1 MGETECIVRPL
12 AVQVVDPRVTEHP
25 TALRFAVATFDTW
38 DGLRGTLQNLGAD
51 GLGSDAV
58 SLLGLIRVLS
68 APAVRT
74 HLPAAAYQALP
85 IPGNQPLI
93 WCTAGLL
100 AERLAGKLLAGAPT
114 LNAALGHWLIPR
126 HAAEIADA
134 VENGR
139 IVLWVQLFD
148 SEGEHRAYRSLLA
161 GSSHS
166 VGVHDLVAD

>member
-12 AVQVVDPRVTEHP
+12 AFQVVDPRVTEHS

-38 DGLRGTLQNLGAD
+38 DGVRGTLQNLGAD
-51 GLGSDAV
+51 GLGSETV
-58 SLLGLIRVLS
+58 SLLGLNHVLGES
-68 APAVRT
+68 AREAN
-74 HLPAAAYQALP
+74 LPAAVYRELP
-85 IPGNQPLI
+85 FPGNRSLI

-100 AERLAGKLLAGAPT
+100 AERLAGRLLAGAPT
-114 LNAALGHWLIPR
+114 LKAALGQWLIPR
-126 HAAEIADA
+126 HAAEIADG
-134 VENGR
+134 VEDGR